1 MIIKDKT
8 SEEKIEQ
15 VKELRPIDDVFF
27 EVLAEDPGVCEE
39 ILRVIMND
47 EGLVVESVIVQSSKR
62 NIYGRSVRLD
72 TLCILSSGKRVNIE
86 VQRSDNDDHLRRVR
100 FNSASIT
107 VKDSQIGGAFKE
119 IVDVYVVYI
128 SQFDIFKGNS
138 PIYHVDKV
146 VRETGETIDDGSA
159 EIYVNTTIKDGSNVS
174 DLMDCFTQKMVDNP
188 KFPRLSNRVKWLKT
202 TKGGAVAVCEVMER
216 YQAEAV
222 SKADRE
228 ASIRTLVESYCDF
241 DASRETI
248 INKLISKFQLTETEA
263 SAKYEQ
269 YAPILK

>member
-27 EVLAEDPGVCEE
+27 EVLAENPGVCEE

-107 VKDSQIGGAFKE
+107 VKDSQIGGA
-119 IVDVYVVYI
+119 VV
-128 SQFDIFKGNS
+128 
-138 PIYHVDKV
+138 
-146 VRETGETIDDGSA
+146 
-159 EIYVNTTIKDGSNVS
+159 
-174 DLMDCFTQKMVDNP
+174 
-188 KFPRLSNRVKWLKT
+188 
-202 TKGGAVAVCEVMER
+202 VCEVMER

-269 YAPILK
+269 YAPSLK